1 MMKLAEALNLRAD
14 ISKRISQLSERL
26 NANSK
31 VQEGEQPSEDPMELL
46 AELDRLTE
54 QLSSLISRINLTNSS
69 TVHEGK
75 TLTEMI
81 AEKDTLSLKS
91 SIIHSFLAAASDKI
105 ERYSNKE
112 IKIFSTVDI
121 RDMQKRSDELS
132 ERIRKLN
139 VSIQQLNWSTEL
151 M

>member
-1 MMKLAEALNLRAD
+1 MKLAEALNLRAD

-91 SIIHSFLAAASDKI
+91 SIIRSFLTAATVKI

-112 IKIFSTVDI
+112 IKIFSTVSI

-132 ERIRKLN
+132 EKIRKLN